1 MGMKFL
7 KKIILSFSLIVFS
20 ANCQYDSISFIN
32 HKVKKKET
40 LFSLSKKY
48 NLSVNDIKKYNPV
61 LNNTILKKKMELR
74 IPVFYIS
81 DKKIDSLKYH
91 IHSVKVYETLWS
103 ISKKYNIEID
113 SLNYYNPELLKYNL
127 RQGSKIK
134 LPISYVKKLINDE
147 FNEEIQIYSL
157 KDSVK
162 QKKEIKLGLFL
173 PFKTN
178 QFDFDSIFKI
188 KEDLKKRNLKT
199 ISLDFCFGVIL
210 AYKEA
215 SELGINCEVEFFDT
229 KNDISHLNKIIKKVK
244 PNKFDAIIGPLIPK
258 NFNYLSSLGYFRDTP
273 LIAPLST
280 KPVKFV
286 KNVYQSV
293 TSKEFL
299 RKKMYKYLDKIIDS
313 TKNTLIIAD
322 TLNREIEKELNLR
335 FPYSKIIRPEAE
347 GYMSTELVDSLI
359 TDSLPNKIIFES
371 ENLALISNVT
381 SLLNSISSEEREIH
395 LITTKREKVYD
406 NFNIS
411 RKHLGNINFTYADG
425 SATFENEN
433 TINFERKY
441 LDTFNKLP
449 TFESL
454 RAYDLTLDIILR
466 LAYSKKIFFKKNN
479 LTKYL
484 KNSFDYKKIDKSG
497 YSNEAFYLLMHD
509 GYSVKEINK
518 SEFLSK

>member
-1 MGMKFL
+1 M
-7 KKIILSFSLIVFS
+7 
-20 ANCQYDSISFIN
+20 
-32 HKVKKKET
+32 
-40 LFSLSKKY
+40 
-48 NLSVNDIKKYNPV
+48 
-61 LNNTILKKKMELR
+61 
-74 IPVFYIS
+74 
-81 DKKIDSLKYH
+81 
-91 IHSVKVYETLWS
+91 
-103 ISKKYNIEID
+103 
-113 SLNYYNPELLKYNL
+113 
-127 RQGSKIK
+127 
-134 LPISYVKKLINDE
+134 
-147 FNEEIQIYSL
+147 
-157 KDSVK
+157 
-162 QKKEIKLGLFL
+162 
-173 PFKTN
+173 
-178 QFDFDSIFKI
+178 
-188 KEDLKKRNLKT
+188 
-199 ISLDFCFGVIL
+199 
-210 AYKEA
+210 
-215 SELGINCEVEFFDT
+215 
-229 KNDISHLNKIIKKVK
+229 
-244 PNKFDAIIGPLIPK
+244 
-258 NFNYLSSLGYFRDTP
+258 GYFRDTP

-466 LAYSKKIFFKKNN
+466 LAYSKKYF
-479 LTKYL
+479 L
-484 KNSFDYKKIDKSG
+484 KKI
-497 YSNEAFYLLMHD
+497 
-509 GYSVKEINK
+509 I
-518 SEFLSK
+518 

>member
-1 MGMKFL
+1 MDTMDNWSYINYDDLIKS
-7 KKIILSFSLIVFS
+7 IINGSHSIQQQFSINNIDNTNS
-20 ANCQYDSISFIN
+20 KNISFLNYLLSYDNIN
-32 HKVKKKET
+32 KENI
-40 LFSLSKKY
+40 LEIIY
-48 NLSVNDIKKYNPV
+48 NLYNTLHNNIINLNQNNCIKNMVKRIKDEWFLDENINIIPNNIINLNY
-61 LNNTILKKKMELR
+61 LKNNTK
-74 IPVFYIS
+74 S
-81 DKKIDSLKYH
+81 
-91 IHSVKVYETLWS
+91 
-103 ISKKYNIEID
+103 
-113 SLNYYNPELLKYNL
+113 
-127 RQGSKIK
+127 
-134 LPISYVKKLINDE
+134 
-147 FNEEIQIYSL
+147 
-157 KDSVK
+157 
-162 QKKEIKLGLFL
+162 
-173 PFKTN
+173 
-178 QFDFDSIFKI
+178 I
-188 KEDLKKRNLKT
+188 KE
-199 ISLDFCFGVIL
+199 
-210 AYKEA
+210 YKEA